1 MNEYLG
7 LRGAILEWIE
17 DRYPSIDLTL
27 LKEVELASI
36 VDAEVEKIIPKI
48 VKRLTEK
55 SDHAKSMG
63 GRRTMKITKFVK
75 DV

>member
-7 LRGAILEWIE
+7 LRGAILEWIG
-17 DRYPSIDLTL
+17 DRYPTIDLTL
-27 LKEVELASI
+27 LKEVELTLIDS
-36 VDAEVEKIIPKI
+36 EMEKIIPKI

-63 GRRTMKITKFVK
+63 GRRTMKLTKFIK
-75 DV
+75 DA